1 VSIIGLLPIGGLG
14 TRLGLPFPK
23 ALAPTFTSDGIQPL
37 YAHAYDRL
45 RRVADRIVFV
55 LGEHDDPCLA
65 DLPGERR
72 LAARAGLSAAL
83 REGATG
89 LRPDDICAVALPD
102 SMWWPSAGFGLA
114 LHAYRNFQPVD
125 GVLLTF
131 DGSSHVLDPVTTG
144 RDGFVTAIE
153 RHTDPPVMPRN
164 VRGWGAFVASAGCLR
179 GLDDGPLGP
188 QLAEYRFK
196 ATHLGSDYYD
206 LGTPKRYE
214 ANVSR
219 PKHMDPDQ

>member
-1 VSIIGLLPIGGLG
+1 MSITGILPIGGLG
-14 TRLGLPFPK
+14 TRLGLSFPK
-23 ALAPTFTSDGIQPL
+23 ALAPTFTIDGIQPL

-72 LAARAGLSAAL
+72 LAPRAGLSAAL

-102 SMWWPSAGFGLA
+102 SMWWPSDGFRLA
-114 LHAYRNFQPVD
+114 VQLYRAAQPLD

-131 DGSSHVLDPVTTG
+131 DGSSHVLDPVTMRKG
-144 RDGFVTAIE
+144 VVLDVE
-153 RHTDPPVMPRN
+153 RHTDPPLMPRT

-188 QLAEYRFK
+188 QLAGYRFK
-196 ATHLGSDYYD
+196 AAYLGPHYYD
-206 LGTPKRYE
+206 LGTPKRYRD
-214 ANVSR
+214 NIDR
-219 PKHMDPDQ
+219 PLQMDPDL